1 MKIYQINNIF
11 IFINWVLNNEEK
23 KDILIIYPNKK
34 KDYYKHIFKLA
45 NLDNIN
51 ISSDKCLSKMN
62 NIKNIYFIESEL
74 IVINKIINKI
84 PKNSIFITYNFDLL
98 YFSKCN
104 IIHEY
109 LSKLYYFSLLTR
121 IKLLPLI
128 ENKFIKKPFNLD
140 NINKNIYLLA
150 TLVENKI
157 LSKSKFNKLLV
168 NNYKRKMCNIC
179 YQNKKTI
186 NSCCNIDICIDC
198 LLNKDFKKCCPICKK
213 YHKIKDNNSIIPK
226 YLENY
231 FEIYFKNN
239 ININSHI
246 ININN
251 NNNNNNNNI
260 QSINLYFDTT
270 NFYFLNNK
278 EINLYT
284 II

>member
-1 MKIYQINNIF
+1 
-11 IFINWVLNNEEK
+11 
-23 KDILIIYPNKK
+23 
-34 KDYYKHIFKLA
+34 
-45 NLDNIN
+45 
-51 ISSDKCLSKMN
+51 
-62 NIKNIYFIESEL
+62 
-74 IVINKIINKI
+74 
-84 PKNSIFITYNFDLL
+84 
-98 YFSKCN
+98 
-104 IIHEY
+104 
-109 LSKLYYFSLLTR
+109 
-121 IKLLPLI
+121 
-128 ENKFIKKPFNLD
+128 
-140 NINKNIYLLA
+140 
-150 TLVENKI
+150 
-157 LSKSKFNKLLV
+157 
-168 NNYKRKMCNIC
+168 MCNIC